1 MLRLHFCLFVLS
13 AYLAGASAADYRDAE
28 VIVSIAPGHTAEEVA
43 VRRGFA
49 IIDSIPASSLYLFQ
63 DDRGYDPEQIALLLP
78 NDPGVD
84 FAEANYFIQTMEAVR
99 HMVVAVVGGTWGDV
113 EDQGLTERIGL
124 TEAHESSR
132 GQGIVVAVLDTGVD
146 SSHPALACKIAPG
159 GWDFVDGDPHP
170 MEEIDGLDND
180 GDGLTDGGYGHGTMV
195 AGIVSLI
202 APAARIL
209 PVRVL
214 DDEGRGDAFTIDKG
228 VAWALDQ
235 GADVLNMSFG
245 GEQGITSLH
254 YQIQDA
260 WAAGVTTIAG
270 SGNEGRSSPKY
281 FPASDT
287 RAFMVTAV
295 DSSDVKADF
304 ANYNSKVLVSAP
316 GTGVLSTYPGGEF
329 AIGSGCSFAA
339 PMVTGETAL
348 MLALDT
354 GLDPEQ
360 IEGRIEYGTQ
370 PIDHLPGNE
379 PFEGKLGAGRI
390 HLPTAL
396 IGLPPLP
403 GSGPPIVHDPCE
415 VRLSGGREY
424 LAHRS
429 PGTWRGVADGP
440 VTWRV
445 EWQAPPTGT
454 GPISFYAF
462 GNAANNDGDTDG
474 DYFYTSNRAARE
486 STSELDLSLQS
497 VPAEVARGGS
507 VQFTARID
515 NAGQAVE
522 RFDAANLEARGPLPP
537 VNIPLYGG
545 SQVPVQPGAFVS
557 APVSVAVPGIA
568 PLGTYGVAVSIFHNG
583 EMLDA
588 ESFLIEVVPQ

>member
-1 MLRLHFCLFVLS
+1 MRRLPAFFTALTACVT
-13 AYLAGASAADYRDAE
+13 GAPGADYRDAE
-28 VIVSIAPGHTAEEVA
+28 VIVSIAPDHSAEEVA
-43 VRRGFA
+43 ARRGFA
-49 IIDSIPASSLYLFQ
+49 IIDSIPESSLYLFQ

-99 HMVVAVVGGTWGDV
+99 QMVVAVVGGTWGDV
-113 EDQGLTERIGL
+113 EDQGLTERIGVV
-124 TEAHESSR
+124 EAHESSR
-132 GQGIVVAVLDTGVD
+132 GQGVVVAVLDTGVD
-146 SSHPALACKIAPG
+146 SNHPSLACRIAPG
-159 GWDFVDGDPHP
+159 GWDFVDDDAHP
-170 MEEIDGLDND
+170 NEEVDGLDND

-195 AGIVSLI
+195 AGIISLV
-202 APAARIL
+202 APEAKIL

-228 VAWALDQ
+228 VAWALEH

-260 WAAGVTTIAG
+260 WAAGLTTIAG

-304 ANYNSKVLVSAP
+304 ANYNSKVLVAAP

-339 PMVTGETAL
+339 PMVAGETAL
-348 MLALDT
+348 MLALDP
-354 GLDPEQ
+354 GLSLEE

-370 PIDHLPGNE
+370 PIDHIPGNE

-396 IGLPPLP
+396 VGLPPLLK
-403 GSGPPIVHDPCE
+403 GGPPIIHDPCSA
-415 VRLSGGREY
+415 RY
-424 LAHRS
+424 
-429 PGTWRGVADGP
+429 RG
-440 VTWRV
+440 
-445 EWQAPPTGT
+445 E
-454 GPISFYAF
+454 
-462 GNAANNDGDTDG
+462 
-474 DYFYTSNRAARE
+474 
-486 STSELDLSLQS
+486 
-497 VPAEVARGGS
+497 
-507 VQFTARID
+507 
-515 NAGQAVE
+515 
-522 RFDAANLEARGPLPP
+522 
-537 VNIPLYGG
+537 
-545 SQVPVQPGAFVS
+545 
-557 APVSVAVPGIA
+557 
-568 PLGTYGVAVSIFHNG
+568 
-583 EMLDA
+583 
-588 ESFLIEVVPQ
+588 